1 MGNVAVVQLNS
12 GSNIQDNLLAIEKY
26 FISAKDYGV
35 ELISLPENF
44 SFIGKTEVD
53 KLNAAEK
60 RNNGYVQQHISY
72 LSKKYGIWTIAGTIP
87 ILSNASRINAS
98 CFVYD
103 SFGDVV
109 TCYNKIH
116 LFDVSVSDN
125 EEYKESA
132 VLDRGTEVVVVDTPI
147 GCVGLSICYDLR
159 FPELYRQMVVMGA
172 EIFVVSSAFT
182 LSTGTAHWSALLQA
196 RAIENL
202 CYVLAPNQCGT
213 HENGRSTYGHS
224 MIVDPWGRILLEL
237 EDAPGMIVYEIDLA
251 RQKQIRQNFPCNE
264 HHVL

>member
-1 MGNVAVVQLNS
+1 M
-12 GSNIQDNLLAIEKY
+12 
-26 FISAKDYGV
+26 
-35 ELISLPENF
+35 PENF

-159 FPELYRQMVVMGA
+159 FPELYRQLVKKGA
-172 EIFVVSSAFT
+172 ELFAIPAAFT
-182 LSTGTAHWSALLQA
+182 ATTGLAHWEVLLRA

-202 CYVLAPNQCGT
+202 CYVLAPNQAGI
-213 HENGRSTYGHS
+213 HPRGRHTYGNS
-224 MIVDPWGRILLEL
+224 MIIEPWGNILGRLDQGEGFL
-237 EDAPGMIVYEIDLA
+237 TADIDLH
-251 RQKQIRQNFPCNE
+251 RLQDQRRHFPCND
-264 HHVL
+264 HHLLGHL